1 MSRTFNTISA
11 KPTFGNLRESLNQ
24 GEYLNKKK
32 GLLIYCNSKSFCNKI
47 TKTDSYAHI
56 NLYNNASRYISNF
69 KNGNLYNANNL
80 VAGQYSALN
89 LKNVCVSVPSAP
101 EFSNPSYWS
110 PNEACVPC
118 LNTQLATN
126 NTKINVNSNGDYV
139 ESPSGT
145 AIPFYQVNTID
156 PEGQLFGNSQCGE
169 LNFISYMGCKNTI
182 A

>member
-11 KPTFGNLRESLNQ
+11 KPTFGNLRESLYQ
-24 GEYLNKKK
+24 SEYLNKKK
-32 GLLIYCNSKSFCNKI
+32 GLLTYCNSKSFCNKI
-47 TKTDSYAHI
+47 TKSDSYAHI